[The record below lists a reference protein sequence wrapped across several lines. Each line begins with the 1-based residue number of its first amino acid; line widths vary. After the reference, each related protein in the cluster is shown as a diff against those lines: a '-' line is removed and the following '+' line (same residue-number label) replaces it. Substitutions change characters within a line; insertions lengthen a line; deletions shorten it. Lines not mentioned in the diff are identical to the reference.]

1 MSYTLSY
8 EWSECHASEQ
18 PRPQRDGVT
27 IRAIENEKIVPGEY
41 AGHDDDDTQ
50 AEREIKTSVHQQR
63 IEGANSANI
72 FEAD

>member
-1 MSYTLSY
+1 MPVSSR
-8 EWSECHASEQ
+8 